1 MNSNNV
7 EISKEYSKLLTRLYF
22 LKASILLTKGLF
34 RKLSVSGSNEPIH
47 HEAIVSREKY
57 DNYGERELA
66 DFERNQLRALCG
78 GRLVRTT
85 FRQVR
90 NVYIKPVC
98 DTVTAKLDS
107 GVSKIRLLEVGCG
120 NATNLKLIKEKFG
133 DKVELSGIDLSENR
147 IKTGKSYWGNGLNG
161 IHLSQADA
169 TQLDMFDANSF
180 DIVYSICALEQVTY
194 RLHEA
199 VSEMIRVSS
208 ESVICVEPVFEF
220 GNKTQRLYNI
230 VNDQCRT
237 LLSEFRQSGLDIH
250 EGGLV
255 SLLHNPLNPV
265 GILIANKK
273 PVQG

>member
-7 EISKEYSKLLTRLYF
+7 LINKEYSKLSTRLYF
-22 LKASILLTKGLF
+22 LKASIFLTKALF
-34 RKLSVSGSNEPIH
+34 QKLSVTESDKPIH
-47 HEAIVSREKY
+47 HEAAVSREKY

-66 DFERNQLRALCG
+66 DFERNQLRALYG
-78 GRLVRTT
+78 ERLVRTT

-98 DTVTAKLDS
+98 DTVAAKLDS
-107 GVSKIRLLEVGCG
+107 GVPKVRLLEVGCG
-120 NATNLKLIKEKFG
+120 NATNLKLIKERFG
-133 DKVELSGIDLSENR
+133 DKVELAGIDLSENR
-147 IKTGKSYWGNGLNG
+147 IKTGKSYWGNALSGIDLN
-161 IHLSQADA
+161 QADA
-169 TQLDMFDANSF
+169 TRLDMFDSNSF

-220 GNKTQRLYNI
+220 GNRTQRLYNI

-237 LLSEFRQSGLDIH
+237 LLSEFRQSGSDIH